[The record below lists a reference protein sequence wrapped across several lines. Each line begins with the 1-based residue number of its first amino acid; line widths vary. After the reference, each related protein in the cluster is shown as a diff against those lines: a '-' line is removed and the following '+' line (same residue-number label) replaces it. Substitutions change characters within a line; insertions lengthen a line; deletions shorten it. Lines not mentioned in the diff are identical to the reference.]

1 MDLKA
6 WKFHQNS
13 FPPFSSLSPCV
24 GSLPSKIPIY
34 SQKMV
39 STVLGWHGQNSVYS
53 GCFNFSKGQW
63 VNYHWFQRPWLG
75 PHVHL
80 GTNHNIL
87 IGHHTQRI
95 VIVALGDFPKKILSQ
110 ETSTKDFQIFLL
122 IAIKLPFK
130 HFIFYTKDGWELAEI
145 KDPEDK
151 LNLKFRHTLS
161 ILTVSE

>member
-13 FPPFSSLSPCV
+13 FPPFSSLSPYLCWF
-24 GSLPSKIPIY
+24 SPSKIPIY

-53 GCFNFSKGQW
+53 GCLNFSKGQW
-63 VNYHWFQRPWLG
+63 VNYHWLQRPWLG

-87 IGHHTQRI
+87 IGQEWVIPFFGMDWKQMTCSSKKHQRNLTKQFFFNFDTRNFEVHYPRLI
-95 VIVALGDFPKKILSQ
+95 VLLYTDQTMVSAKTLG
-110 ETSTKDFQIFLL
+110 
-122 IAIKLPFK
+122 
-130 HFIFYTKDGWELAEI
+130 Y
-145 KDPEDK
+145 
-151 LNLKFRHTLS
+151 
-161 ILTVSE
+161 